1 MNKQDILDNI
11 STSQVT
17 PEIIARAIVYG
28 TADRYTL
35 SMDECVST
43 GSLSLLKRQQV
54 NELVAR
60 YKSEKIT
67 EEKKAKEKEE
77 ADRLI
82 ADIRANRNKYKP
94 DYLIRRLSEDQLRGL
109 CSEFEIDY
117 NRVLNYNESR
127 LEFNVIPEDS
137 SDIPKGF
144 TDIFFWGIP
153 SSGKTC
159 ALAAI
164 LRTMD
169 VNYTMTYAE
178 IPKQFGST
186 YRTSLINIFDNELGY
201 LPGGTQKDRTQY
213 MPFILKR
220 RGKDNYRKLSFFELS
235 GELFERFY
243 EIVNHTSVLTD
254 ESRELVDKAF
264 ITLDL
269 LLKSDNQKIHFF
281 FIDYEKATQS
291 GRDDKKITQ
300 AQFLEAATTYFRD
313 HLNIFREKTDAVY
326 VIVTKSDAIKTNND
340 SGIERT
346 RLAGEFLRGGSVGNF
361 IDMLREL
368 CKKNHVEFKAKIFSI
383 GDVYFSGICKLNKR
397 YATNIIEE
405 LLARV
410 RPATENKFIKQIDK

>member
-137 SDIPKGF
+137 SDIPEGF

-153 SSGKTC
+153 SSGKTS

-169 VNYTMTYAE
+169 ENYTMANAS
-178 IPKQFGST
+178 ISKQFGST
-186 YRTSLINIFDNELGY
+186 YRTSLINIFNNGGY
-201 LPGGTQKDRTQY
+201 LPGANQKDRTQY
-213 MPFILKR
+213 MPFMLKR
-220 RGKDNYRKLSFFELS
+220 RKGNDNYRKLSFFELS

-254 ESRELVDKAF
+254 ESRALVDKAF

-269 LLKSDNQKIHFF
+269 LLNNSNQKIHFF
-281 FIDYEKATQS
+281 FIDYDKETQS
-291 GRDDKKITQ
+291 SMNNNITQ
-300 AQFLEAATTYFRD
+300 SQYLNAATHYFSNS
-313 HLNIFREKTDAVY
+313 LKLFKKKTDAVY

-340 SGIERT
+340 SGNERT
-346 RLAGEFLRGGSVGNF
+346 QLAGEFLRDRVGGF
-361 IDMLREL
+361 IDMLRHL
-368 CKKNHVEFKAKIFSI
+368 CKQNHVEFKAKIFSI
-383 GDVYFSGICKLNKR
+383 GDVYFKSICNLNKQ
-397 YATNIIEE
+397 YAINIIEE
-405 LLARV
+405 LLTRV
-410 RPATENKFIKQIDK
+410 RPATENKFIKHIDK